1 MSFLLRRFAYY
12 SCIATILLRFG
23 LLGQLGANGQ
33 LYNLYGQKKLATHTI
48 TVDQSGKGNF
58 TKIQSAIDAVPS
70 NNKDWVC
77 IKISAGTY
85 RFIYFHSSS
94 SFFFFFVVMKVNQ
107 FVSNLRIELN
117 WCREKVKIP
126 FDKPYILLKG
136 ENKRRTQIVWDD
148 IGPVDQS
155 ATFISAAPSITVKSI
170 TFAVRFL
177 SVFFN

>member
-1 MSFLLRRFAYY
+1 M
-12 SCIATILLRFG
+12 
-23 LLGQLGANGQ
+23 
-33 LYNLYGQKKLATHTI
+33 
-48 TVDQSGKGNF
+48 
-58 TKIQSAIDAVPS
+58 
-70 NNKDWVC
+70 
-77 IKISAGTY
+77 
-85 RFIYFHSSS
+85 
-94 SFFFFFVVMKVNQ
+94 
-107 FVSNLRIELN
+107 RIELN

-177 SVFFN
+177 SVCFNWWTKLAFKFEEKVSVNFNKKNKRESVKCKLGNANQNFFLIGEQIYSPLLVIIFRPALTVEIHRTDINLMVVSRLVLLLLIYFIFPLTLVLIEKVTLP